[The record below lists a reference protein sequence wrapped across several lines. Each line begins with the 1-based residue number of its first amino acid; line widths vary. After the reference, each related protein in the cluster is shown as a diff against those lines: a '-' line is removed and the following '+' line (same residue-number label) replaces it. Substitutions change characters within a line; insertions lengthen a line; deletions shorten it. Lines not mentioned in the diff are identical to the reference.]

1 MKGMMKTAGKFMG
14 VFLVI
19 LIAMYF
25 LYPYLNPQKKQDTT
39 KNDRLDTTHL
49 TNNPFDYNLETS
61 DSLKTQIDD
70 LKKTIDSLTSLRQEY
85 QVKVDSLAQ
94 LASEMEVEPEDNNT
108 SEPNDGVASAEQF
121 KDISRSLLELDE
133 QELSPILDRLD
144 NDELIGLY
152 KSANNM
158 QRSKMLRSLGSDKA
172 AVILKEII

>member
-1 MKGMMKTAGKFMG
+1 MKEIMKTAGKFVG

-25 LYPYLNPQKKQDTT
+25 LYPFIHPQNQQDTS
-39 KNDRLDTTHL
+39 DEDEWGASDLA
-49 TNNPFDYNLETS
+49 NNPFNYSLEAS
-61 DSLKTQIDD
+61 DSLKTQINQ
-70 LKKTIDSLTSLRQEY
+70 LQQSIDSLRNLQQEH
-85 QVKVDSLAQ
+85 QGKVDSLAQ
-94 LASEMEVEPEDNNT
+94 LATQMEEIPEQEDPVESDNEM
-108 SEPNDGVASAEQF
+108 ASADQF

-133 QELSPILDRLD
+133 EELSPILDRLD

>member
-1 MKGMMKTAGKFMG
+1 MNGFLKTAGKFVG

-25 LYPYLNPQKKQDTT
+25 LYPYLHPQPEQEATDEDEWGVSDLA
-39 KNDRLDTTHL
+39 NS
-49 TNNPFDYNLETS
+49 PFNYSLEAS
-61 DSLKTQIDD
+61 DSLKTQVNE
-70 LKKTIDSLTSLRQEY
+70 LQKSIDSLTNIQQQR
-85 QVKVDSLAQ
+85 QVKIDSLEQ
-94 LASEMEVEPEDNNT
+94 LASQMEVAPQQTNT
-108 SEPNDGVASAEQF
+108 AQTNDEEGSSEQF
-121 KDISRSLLELDE
+121 KNVSRSLLELDE
-133 QELSPILDRLD
+133 EELSPILDRLD